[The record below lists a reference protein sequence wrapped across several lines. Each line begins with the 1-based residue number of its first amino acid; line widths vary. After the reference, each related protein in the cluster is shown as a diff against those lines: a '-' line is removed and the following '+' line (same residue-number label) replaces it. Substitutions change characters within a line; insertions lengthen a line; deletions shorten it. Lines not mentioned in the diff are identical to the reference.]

1 MKKLIFGSAVALVIF
16 VSACKKDKDC
26 NATAPTKVASA
37 AEIANVQTYLA
48 NTGITNAVQHPSG
61 MFYTINPQGNGESPN
76 LCSTVTIQYR
86 GNVFNTVAAF
96 DSTPGTSN
104 RAFPLNQLIA
114 GWQLALP
121 LVKTGGSVTLY
132 IPPSLGYGSSSPNAA
147 IPANSYLRFTINLQG
162 VDNP

>member
-1 MKKLIFGSAVALVIF
+1 MKRIIFGTALGLSIF
-16 VSACKKDKDC
+16 AISCKKDKDC
-26 NATAPTKVASA
+26 KATAPSTVASA

-48 NTGITNAVQHPSG
+48 NTGITNAVQHSSG
-61 MFYTINPQGNGESPN
+61 MFYVINPQGTGESPN

-86 GNVFNTVAAF
+86 GNVFNNPAAF

-132 IPPSLGYGSSSPNAA
+132 IPPSLGYGNSSPSSA